1 MKDGYDSADSD
12 DSTSSRNS
20 IKSFASLRSNATN
33 RSSLSTRT
41 DINSRR
47 SNRRTDEIAEE
58 IFLTDA
64 EKEKALKDYKKTLP
78 PFHLDNLKFACTK
91 DRIYKKLLW
100 KLVN

>member
-12 DSTSSRNS
+12 DSCTSTGSRNS
-20 IKSFASLRSNATN
+20 VRSFTSLRSSATN
-33 RSSLSTRT
+33 RSGMSTRT

-47 SNRRTDEIAEE
+47 SRRRTDEIAEE
-58 IFLTDA
+58 ILLTDA

-91 DRIYKKLLW
+91 D
-100 KLVN
+100 